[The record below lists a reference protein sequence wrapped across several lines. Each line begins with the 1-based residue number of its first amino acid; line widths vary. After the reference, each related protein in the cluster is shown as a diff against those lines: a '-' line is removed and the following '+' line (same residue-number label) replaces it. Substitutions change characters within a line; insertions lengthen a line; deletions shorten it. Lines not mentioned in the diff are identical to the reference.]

1 MKKPWLH
8 HDTDLEEQIPANE
21 GKNSLKKKHS
31 RRARTPRSFSN
42 SITFHDVF
50 QELFKTII
58 VFADFFYLTRFTRHK
73 HWCPLK
79 RVPFAI
85 FSHFDNALKSAVT
98 NVQNVTAFFMSFHD
112 RKFHS
117 MTFQAREMKFLI
129 YCFYVFHD
137 PYEPRPKAKIKN
149 TARIVTLVGQ
159 VLVETKESQQTCRTV
174 RATHAPCRSFSSDS
188 SSASMLKPIACK
200 RDSK

>member
-1 MKKPWLH
+1 M
-8 HDTDLEEQIPANE
+8 
-21 GKNSLKKKHS
+21 
-31 RRARTPRSFSN
+31 
-42 SITFHDVF
+42 
-50 QELFKTII
+50 
-58 VFADFFYLTRFTRHK
+58 
-73 HWCPLK
+73 
-79 RVPFAI
+79 PFAI
-85 FSHFDNALKSAVT
+85 CSYFENALKSAVT

-112 RKFHS
+112 
-117 MTFQAREMKFLI
+117 
-129 YCFYVFHD
+129 
-137 PYEPRPKAKIKN
+137 PYEPRPKAQVKN